1 MRPPGRLAPS
11 FSPRRSRALYSKFV
25 RRFPALVLALVTA
38 GGAAG
43 CSLLLN
49 EESSLRTNVAGS
61 LFTDVTEASG
71 IRFRFHGDLLDAKL
85 IPTMGGGAALAD
97 FDGDGNL
104 DLVLVQQVK
113 SASKWRKAGRTQPL
127 AECTRLYRN
136 RGDGSFEDVTEHSG
150 VVACG
155 WGVSAMWADLDNDG
169 FPDLLIGNAGEPN
182 ILFRNN
188 GNGTFTKI
196 AESGLES
203 GKFTIGLAALD
214 ADGDGLPDVYL
225 GHYLDTDPDRESK
238 AKATAFM
245 TPDEYKGQDNLFLKN
260 LGGMKFAD
268 LTEASGMR
276 DPGSKTIGAVAV
288 DYDGDGR
295 TDLYVANDQW
305 RNSLFHNE
313 GGGRF
318 RDVSDETGTG
328 YPEEGSATA
337 FGRRTRSGMGLAV
350 TDFDGDGRPDLFV
363 TNYAN
368 EPNTLYRN
376 VEGATFAESER
387 EAFGGDHDPSI
398 PLSGWGTVAID
409 WDNDGKDDLVV
420 SNGQILSRFF
430 TVLSKWFNPAAR
442 NFAVGERSYAQRQ
455 LVFHNESVPGQMRF
469 RDVSKEAG
477 DLGRLCVVGRG
488 LSGGDL
494 DGDGRE
500 DLVFNPIDR
509 PAVVLRNTAPGGR
522 SLEILPVAGA
532 DRRTVLGTKITVG
545 GRAKE
550 FYVVPSYASGSWLPL
565 HFGLGAAV
573 SARVTVR
580 WPDGSRED
588 LGELPAGAYRLRK
601 GEPVAPLRARAVS
614 THPPLR

>member
-1 MRPPGRLAPS
+1 MRR
-11 FSPRRSRALYSKFV
+11 
-25 RRFPALVLALVTA
+25 VLALVVVLVA
-38 GGAAG
+38 ACGVGA
-43 CSLLLN
+43 CSLILN
-49 EESSLRTNVAGS
+49 GEDSRRKNVAGS
-61 LFTDVTEASG
+61 LFTDVTRESG
-71 IRFRFHGDLLDAKL
+71 LKFKFHGDIMDAKL

-113 SASKWRKAGRTQPL
+113 KASKWRKAGHTQPL
-127 AECTRLYRN
+127 ADCTRLFRN
-136 RGDGSFEDVTEHSG
+136 RGDGTFEDVTERSG

-169 FPDLLIGNAGEPN
+169 FPDLLIGNAGESN
-182 ILFRNN
+182 LLFRNN
-188 GNGTFTKI
+188 GNGTFTKV
-196 AESGLES
+196 EKSGLES

-214 ADGDGLPDVYL
+214 ADGDGLPDVYI

-238 AKATAFM
+238 AKATSFM
-245 TPDEYKGQDNLFLKN
+245 TPDEYPGQDNLFLRN
-260 LGGMKFAD
+260 RGEMKFEDA
-268 LTEASGMR
+268 TETSGLR
-276 DPGSKTIGAVAV
+276 DPGSKTIGAVAL
-288 DYDGDGR
+288 DYDGDGK

-318 RDVSDETGTG
+318 RDVSDETGSG
-328 YPEEGSATA
+328 YPEEGNTTA
-337 FGRRTRSGMGLAV
+337 FGRRTRSGMGLAIA
-350 TDFDGDGRPDLFV
+350 DFDGDGRPDLFV
-363 TNYAN
+363 TNFAN

-376 VEGATFAESER
+376 VEGATFAENER

-409 WDNDGKDDLVV
+409 WDNDGKEDLVV

-430 TVLSKWFNPAAR
+430 TVISRWFNPAAR
-442 NFAVGERSYAQRQ
+442 NFEVGERSYAQRQ
-455 LVFHNESVPGQMRF
+455 LAFHNESAPGQPRF
-469 RDVSKEAG
+469 RDVSADAG

-488 LSGGDL
+488 LAGGDL

-500 DLVFNPIDR
+500 DLVFNPIDV
-509 PAVVLRNTAPGGR
+509 PALVLRNTAPGGR

-532 DRRTVLGTKITVG
+532 DRKTVLGTRITAG

-550 FYVVPSYASGSWLPL
+550 FYVVPSYAGGSWLPL
-565 HFGLGAAV
+565 HFGLGAAT
-573 SARVTVR
+573 SARVMVR
-580 WPDGSRED
+580 WSDGTTED

-601 GEPVAPLRARAVS
+601 GEALAPLRR
-614 THPPLR
+614 